1 VILAIADPHIHDSA
15 ARNEPIRDLVRQA
28 CDRMG
33 RDGWL
38 AILGDLTDSGTERQ
52 YAQAMAML
60 QPLRGRLILVPGNHD
75 GGLLGI
81 FVQAAARRRWAR
93 LVREL
98 AAPTRI
104 ELDGR
109 LIQVVDSCLYTT
121 WPWDLARGRVGSR
134 QMARVR
140 SAIGEGGRRGL
151 RPTILLHH
159 WPYSADVALRLEDAA
174 ALLRLVEGHADLVAG
189 HTHERDGRAILG
201 SVARC
206 VGGAREIREIYE
218 MEATR

>member
-1 VILAIADPHIHDSA
+1 MIPCIADLHIHDSA
-15 ARNEPIRDLVRQA
+15 ARNEPIRDLVHRA
-28 CDRMG
+28 ADRMG
-33 RDGWL
+33 PEDWL

-52 YAQAMAML
+52 YAQALAML
-60 QPLRGRLILVPGNHD
+60 QPLRGRLLLVQGNHD
-75 GGLLGI
+75 VSVLGL
-81 FVQAAARRRWAR
+81 FVRAAARRRWKR

-109 LIQVVDSCLYTT
+109 LIQVIDSCLYTA
-121 WPWDLARGRVGSR
+121 WPGDLARGRVGVR

-140 SAIGEGGRRGL
+140 SAISEGERRGL

-159 WPYSADVALRLEDAA
+159 WPYSQDPALKMTDAA
-174 ALLRLVEGHADLVAG
+174 ALLRLTEGHADLVAG
-189 HTHERDGRAILG
+189 HTHEADGRMILG

-206 VGGAREIREIYE
+206 VGGARETGEIYE
-218 MEATR
+218 LEAI